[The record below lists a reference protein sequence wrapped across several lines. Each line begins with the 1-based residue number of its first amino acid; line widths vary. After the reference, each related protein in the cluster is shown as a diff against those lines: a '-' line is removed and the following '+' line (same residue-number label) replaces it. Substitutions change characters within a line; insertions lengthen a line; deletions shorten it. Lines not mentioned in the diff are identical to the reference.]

1 MPSLRA
7 GLVWTTVLAAIA
19 LPLGIAAASPFLAY
33 RDPVYIAAGF
43 AGIVGLGLMLLQPL
57 LVGGRLP
64 GVSGGRGRRV
74 HAWTGA
80 VLMALIVLHVGGL
93 WLTSPPDVIDA
104 LTFTS
109 PTPFSVWGVVA
120 MWAAFGA
127 ALLAALRR
135 RLPLRVWRLGHSA
148 LVTIVVSGTVLHAV
162 LIQGTMG
169 LVSKV
174 VLCGLVV
181 AALVKVFA
189 DRRVWLLLKR
199 RRT

>member
-135 RLPLRVWRLGHSA
+135 RLPLRVWRLGHSD